1 MSAEGRPVS
10 ERRLSASTLPDL
22 PSSVTKPAYDIAT
35 ARIGIVHL
43 GLGAFH
49 RAHQAVMTDAV
60 LASDLRW
67 GICGV
72 SLKSKRVC
80 DALVP
85 QDGLYSVLEKGI
97 DGTRARIVGSVREM
111 LFLGTERD
119 RLLARIADP
128 GVKIVSLTVTEKG
141 YCHDPATG
149 RLNFEHPEIV
159 HDLANP
165 ASPSSTIG
173 VLTAGLAARRAA
185 SGGAITVVCCDNLP
199 HNGRTVEG
207 IVRAYAEALDPALG
221 RWVAANATF
230 PCTMVDRIVPATTD
244 ADVAEAARLIG
255 AADAAPVVAEPY
267 IQWIIEDRF
276 AGARPRWEDAGAELV
291 ADVAPFETMKLRLL
305 NGSHS
310 ALAYLGY
317 LAGYDFI
324 WQASSDPE
332 LAELV
337 QHLMTDEV
345 IPTLQAPPN
354 VDLSAYGAQIRGRF
368 RNPALPHRTQQVA
381 MDGSQKLPQRFLA
394 TVRERLASGKS
405 IAHLALAIAGW
416 IRYASGTDEAGRP
429 IAVSDPLAP
438 KFAAIAAGS
447 GGNASQ
453 IADGF
458 LDLVE
463 VFGAD
468 LVRDVA
474 FRRAVSRDVGSLF
487 RDGVRRTLAVH
498 IAQHRS

>member
-1 MSAEGRPVS
+1 MS
-10 ERRLSASTLPDL
+10 ERRLSASMLPDL
-22 PSSVTKPAYDIAT
+22 STQVATPGYDIGKVGL
-35 ARIGIVHL
+35 GIVHL

-49 RAHQAVMTDAV
+49 RAHQAMLTDA
-60 LASDLRW
+60 LLTRDSRW

-72 SLKSKRVC
+72 SLKSRRIC
-80 DALVP
+80 DALAP
-85 QDGLYSVLEKGI
+85 QDGLYSVLEKSVE
-97 DGTRARIVGSVREM
+97 GTKARVVGSVRQM
-111 LFLGTERD
+111 LFLGGERD

-128 GVKIVSLTVTEKG
+128 GVAIVSLTVTEKG

-149 RLNFEHPEIV
+149 RLNFQHPEIV

-165 ASPSSTIG
+165 ATPSSTIG

-185 SGGAITVVCCDNLP
+185 GAGSITVLCCDNLP

-207 IVRAYAEALDPALG
+207 IVRAYAQAVDASLADWIG
-221 RWVAANATF
+221 TNATF
-230 PCTMVDRIVPATTD
+230 PCTMVDRIVPATTE
-244 ADVAEAARLIG
+244 ADIAEAARLLG

-267 IQWIIEDRF
+267 IQWVIEDRF
-276 AGARPRWEDAGAELV
+276 AAARPHWEEVGAELV
-291 ADVAPFETMKLRLL
+291 TDVAPFETMKLRLL

-332 LAELV
+332 FATLV
-337 QHLMTDEV
+337 ERLMTEEV
-345 IPTLQAPPN
+345 IPTLEAPPG
-354 VDLSAYGAQIRGRF
+354 VDLAAYGAQIRERF

-394 TVRERLASGKS
+394 TVRERLECGKP
-405 IAHLALAIAGW
+405 IPHLALAIAGW
-416 IRYASGTDEAGRP
+416 IRYASGTDESGRP
-429 IAVSDPLAP
+429 IAVSDPLAQ
-438 KFAAIAAGS
+438 KFAAIASAAR
-447 GGNASQ
+447 GNASQ

-468 LVRDVA
+468 LTGDAV
-474 FRRAVSRDVGSLF
+474 FRRAVSRDVGTLF

-498 IAQHRS
+498 VAHHRS

>member
-1 MSAEGRPVS
+1 
-10 ERRLSASTLPDL
+10 
-22 PSSVTKPAYDIAT
+22 
-35 ARIGIVHL
+35 
-43 GLGAFH
+43 
-49 RAHQAVMTDAV
+49 
-60 LASDLRW
+60 
-67 GICGV
+67 
-72 SLKSKRVC
+72 
-80 DALVP
+80 
-85 QDGLYSVLEKGI
+85 
-97 DGTRARIVGSVREM
+97 
-111 LFLGTERD
+111 
-119 RLLARIADP
+119 
-128 GVKIVSLTVTEKG
+128 
-141 YCHDPATG
+141 
-149 RLNFEHPEIV
+149 
-159 HDLANP
+159 
-165 ASPSSTIG
+165 
-173 VLTAGLAARRAA
+173 VLTAGLAARRVA
-185 SGGAITVVCCDNLP
+185 SGGPVTVVCCDNLP

-207 IVRAYAEALDPALG
+207 IVRAYAEALDPALA
-221 RWVAANATF
+221 RWIAANVTF

-244 ADVAEAARLIG
+244 ADLAEAARLID

-267 IQWIIEDRF
+267 IQWVIEDRF

-310 ALAYLGY
+310 TLAYLGY

-324 WQASSDPE
+324 WQASADPE
-332 LAELV
+332 LAKLV
-337 QHLMTDEV
+337 EHLMTDEV
-345 IPTLQAPPN
+345 IPTLEAPPK
-354 VDLSAYGAQIRGRF
+354 VDLAAYGAQVRERF
-368 RNPALPHRTQQVA
+368 RNPALPHRTKQVA

-394 TVRERLASGKS
+394 TVRERLAAGKS

-416 IRYASGTDEAGRP
+416 IRYASGTDESGRP

-438 KFAAIAAGS
+438 KFAAIASAA

-468 LVRDVA
+468 LAHDVA